1 MRVLLIAA
9 AAVTVTACT
18 PRDNSGADRTLT
30 QSPEAAV
37 YGEPTVTGGAY
48 DSIIYRVGRER
59 GLPAPGAHGAAPAD
73 GAHGGMA
80 GDSVAL
86 DSAAGRP
93 SDDSAVGGAA
103 MGDSA
108 SGDSAAQRTGGG
120 PTH

>member
-9 AAVTVTACT
+9 AAVMVTACT

-59 GLPAPGAHGAAPAD
+59 GLSPA
-73 GAHGGMA
+73 GAHGGVA
-80 GDSVAL
+80 DSVVL
-86 DSAAGRP
+86 DSAAAHP
-93 SDDSAVGGAA
+93 SEDSAVG
-103 MGDSA
+103 DSA
-108 SGDSAAQRTGGG
+108 PGDSAARQTGGG

>member
-9 AAVTVTACT
+9 AAATVTACT

-59 GLPAPGAHGAAPAD
+59 GLAPSGAHGAQAGHAPA
-73 GAHGGMA
+73 GT
-80 GDSVAL
+80 
-86 DSAAGRP
+86 AADP
-93 SDDSAVGGAA
+93 AA
-103 MGDSA
+103 PDTVTS
-108 SGDSAAQRTGGG
+108 DSAAQQTGGG

>member
-9 AAVTVTACT
+9 AAVMVTACT

-48 DSIIYRVGRER
+48 DSIIHRVGRER
-59 GLPAPGAHGAAPAD
+59 GLPPAGAHGAPQAGA
-73 GAHGGMA
+73 AHGGVA
-80 GDSVAL
+80 DSVAL
-86 DSAAGRP
+86 DSAAG
-93 SDDSAVGGAA
+93 GAA
-103 MGDSA
+103 AGDSA
-108 SGDSAAQRTGGG
+108 PGDSAAQQTGGG